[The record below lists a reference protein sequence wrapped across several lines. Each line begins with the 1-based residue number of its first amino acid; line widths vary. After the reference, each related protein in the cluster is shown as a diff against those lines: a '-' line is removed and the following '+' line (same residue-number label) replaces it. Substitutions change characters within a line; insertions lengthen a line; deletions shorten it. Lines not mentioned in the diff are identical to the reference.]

1 MTKLHQIR
9 YVEVPGP
16 PGTDRELIAVSTED
30 GRILLYLSSQSS
42 GKDISDA
49 NSTFTIPTLNPI
61 GQLVVEGPKSRIK
74 DFEIFGTSGRQDS
87 ARGLYVI
94 SASSDG
100 AIRIFALD
108 NEKLYA
114 NTVVSSPAIRES
126 KEEPATVTAMLS
138 GTNVN
143 GSETIPTKQLGKLLG
158 TYETGHRITC
168 LGAFLMREPQ
178 ETPPKLVSTSKDGN
192 NEATDSY

>member
-1 MTKLHQIR
+1 MHQIR

-49 NSTFTIPTLNPI
+49 NSTFTIPTLDPI
-61 GQLVVEGPKSRIK
+61 GELVMEGPKSRIK
-74 DFEIFGTSGRQDS
+74 DFEILGASGRQDS

-108 NEKLYA
+108 NEKLFA
-114 NTVVSSPAIRES
+114 NDTVVSSPAIRES

-138 GTNVN
+138 GTNVD
-143 GSETIPTKQLGKLLG
+143 GSEFIPTKQLGKLLG

-168 LGAFLMREPQ
+168 LRAFLMREPQ
-178 ETPPKLVSTSKDGN
+178 ETPPKVVSTSKDGK
-192 NEATDSY
+192 NEDTDSD

>member
-1 MTKLHQIR
+1 M
-9 YVEVPGP
+9 
-16 PGTDRELIAVSTED
+16 
-30 GRILLYLSSQSS
+30 
-42 GKDISDA
+42 
-49 NSTFTIPTLNPI
+49 
-61 GQLVVEGPKSRIK
+61 EGPKSRIK

-192 NEATDSY
+192 NEATDSYWGQLVLLQNIRTKNTT